1 MTASTRDNVDDRLLN
16 DWQRGLP
23 IVSQPYAAIAEVL
36 GISEHL
42 VLERISAL
50 QSSGLIA
57 RVGGVVRPNTI
68 GASTLAALAVPD
80 LEIDAAAAVLSAEPG
95 VNHVYLREND
105 WNIWF
110 VITGADRKAVE
121 DVLARVAKNTG
132 RRCLDLRLERPYY
145 IDLGF
150 SLNDGQDNR
159 HEPAQPDF
167 GPGSFKAI
175 PGDRELVQS
184 LMTGLPI
191 APRPFNELAQSL
203 NRSEQDIMVRLR
215 ELIALGVL
223 PRVGVIVRHRALG
236 WRSNAMVVW
245 DVDDEDI
252 DRAGAA
258 LARLPGINLCYRR
271 TRYPDEWPYNLYC
284 MVHAKSRQAA
294 FETLTQASAIS
305 RLGDR
310 PRKILFSLRCF
321 KQTGALVARLED
333 AA

>member
-1 MTASTRDNVDDRLLN
+1 MTASTRDSIDDRLLN

-23 IVSQPYAAIAEVL
+23 IVSQPFAEIAQDLAVGE
-36 GISEHL
+36 GL
-42 VLERISAL
+42 VLERIAAL

-68 GASTLAALAVPD
+68 GASTLAALSVPD

-110 VITGADRKAVE
+110 VVTGPDRQAVE
-121 DVLARVAKNTG
+121 DVLARVAKKTG

-150 SLNDGQDNR
+150 SLNDAQVSRHASARENR
-159 HEPAQPDF
+159 CAP
-167 GPGSFKAI
+167 SFKAM
-175 PGDRELVQS
+175 PGDRELVQA

-191 APRPFNELAQSL
+191 VSRPFQEMALGL
-203 NRSEQDIMVRLR
+203 NRLEADILTRIN
-215 ELIALGVL
+215 ELIAVGVL

-245 DVDDEDI
+245 DVDEQEI

-258 LARLPGINLCYRR
+258 LARVPGINLCYRR
-271 TRYPDEWPYNLYC
+271 TRYPDDWPYNLYC
-284 MVHAKSRQAA
+284 MVHAKTRKAA
-294 FETLTQASAIS
+294 FETLTQASEIAG
-305 RLGDR
+305 LGGR

-321 KQTGALVARLED
+321 KQTGALVARMED